1 LKSRIRA
8 GLPDDVRKLWARG
21 ETTFAAIETTWWD
34 RAAAAG
40 GKGVPL
46 EVGVAVMRCG
56 NLVAQS
62 SWPPVPAENYR
73 KAHYVVGDWL
83 DKVWCRVSGV
93 VAVLMV

>member
-1 LKSRIRA
+1 MKSRIRA